1 LASGSLPSNA
11 RKSGLRIRQRE
22 EAISAAFAIGGPKA
36 YRNNVADRSYFADEA
51 LADQLARWIA
61 IFGWSWSEW
70 QDLNLRPPRPE
81 RGALPATEDLGE
93 DAKRFID
100 RHVADSTTPG
110 PSPVQSPVIDRIKPD
125 FEKRPAAP
133 SVRCRATQ
141 LPSGKD
147 HERARTT
154 LAGSIAVVAPL

>member
-1 LASGSLPSNA
+1 
-11 RKSGLRIRQRE
+11 
-22 EAISAAFAIGGPKA
+22 
-36 YRNNVADRSYFADEA
+36 
-51 LADQLARWIA
+51 
-61 IFGWSWSEW
+61 
-70 QDLNLRPPRPE
+70 
-81 RGALPATEDLGE
+81 LGE

-100 RHVADSTTPG
+100 WHVADSTTPG

-141 LPSGKD
+141 LSSRKD
-147 HERARTT
+147 HERAWTT